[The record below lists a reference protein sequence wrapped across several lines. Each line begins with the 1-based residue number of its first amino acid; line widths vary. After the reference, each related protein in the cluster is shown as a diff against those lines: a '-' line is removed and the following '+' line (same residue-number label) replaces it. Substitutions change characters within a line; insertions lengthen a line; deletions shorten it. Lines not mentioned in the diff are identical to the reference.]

1 MDIDCLPL
9 GPPKDYRRCKELAC
23 LPPLRQHACQR
34 SVCRQ
39 LRRSRLPGSQTT
51 SRPHPSFSGMPSC
64 ALQHL
69 AHANVWTTAGT
80 CTSGASD
87 GLEQLQSFEG
97 RPAPPV
103 SSIHAQ
109 GRILSFCLAQL
120 VAARV
125 AAGELLLTLHASLAF
140 PGARQWR
147 LGLQAGQ
154 PPCAGRCCRS
164 RRSCHWDH
172 TPLPTPTLPAQ
183 KRAAAVRNYSRLVTA
198 VVTLSHRGLQRRSWL
213 RQQQRCGGRPQAEV
227 RRPVDA
233 AAELESNGDD
243 V

>member
-140 PGARQWR
+140 PGPPPVAAGAAGRPTPLR
-147 LGLQAGQ
+147 RSLLPLSPVMPLGSHTSANPNPSSSEACSRSAELQQVGDGGCDAFSSRAPAALLAAATAALRRSTSGRSSA
-154 PPCAGRCCRS
+154 PSRRCCRA
-164 RRSCHWDH
+164 RKQW
-172 TPLPTPTLPAQ
+172 
-183 KRAAAVRNYSRLVTA
+183 
-198 VVTLSHRGLQRRSWL
+198 
-213 RQQQRCGGRPQAEV
+213 
-227 RRPVDA
+227 
-233 AAELESNGDD
+233 
-243 V
+243 